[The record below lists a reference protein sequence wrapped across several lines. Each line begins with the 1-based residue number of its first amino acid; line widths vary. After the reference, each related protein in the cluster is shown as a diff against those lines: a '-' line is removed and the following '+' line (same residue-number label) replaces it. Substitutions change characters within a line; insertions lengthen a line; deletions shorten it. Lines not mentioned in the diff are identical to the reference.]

1 MSICLRKCLFHLIFK
16 RYFGWVYNIWLTI
29 LSHNHLHLLVFE
41 IFQPGVFFFLA
52 VLVFCVAINKYLRLG
67 DLQTKEVYFGLQFWF
82 TSMVLGSA
90 SGKGF
95 RELTIMVEGEGRA
108 SVSHGEKGSKR
119 KRRTF
124 QALLNSQILCEL
136 V

>member
-1 MSICLRKCLFHLIFK
+1 MVDNFVPQPSPPVSIS
-16 RYFGWVYNIWLTI
+16 NISTR
-29 LSHNHLHLLVFE
+29 VF
-41 IFQPGVFFFLA
+41 FFFLA

-67 DLQTKEVYFGLQFWF
+67 DLQKKEVYFGVQFWF

-90 SGKGF
+90 SGEGF
-95 RELTIMVEGEGRA
+95 RELIIMVEGEGRA